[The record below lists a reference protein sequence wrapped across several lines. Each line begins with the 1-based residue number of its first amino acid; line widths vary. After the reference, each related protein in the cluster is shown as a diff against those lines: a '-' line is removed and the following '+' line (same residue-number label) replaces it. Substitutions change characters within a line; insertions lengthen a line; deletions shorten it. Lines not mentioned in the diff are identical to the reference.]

1 MNVSTSQPSAASV
14 AATAADATGAGT
26 SPAAAAAVEL
36 PGTPLARE
44 LDGAMDITPQ
54 ALRGALGRFATGVT
68 IISCLDAASGQR
80 VGITANSFS
89 ALSLEPPLVLWSL
102 RCASA
107 SLAAFEQASH
117 FAINVLAE
125 GQIGLSRRFASG
137 KEPDKFGEGQW
148 SEGLGGAP
156 VLAGCTAVFECE
168 NVSRQVA
175 GDHVLFVGRV
185 RRLADAALPPLLFHG
200 GRYHLLGEIL

>member
-1 MNVSTSQPSAASV
+1 MSASPTASPVAVPADAAPVSTPAV
-14 AATAADATGAGT
+14 A
-26 SPAAAAAVEL
+26 PAPPVEA
-36 PGTPLARE
+36 PA
-44 LDGAMDITPQ
+44 DITPQ

-68 IISCLDAASGQR
+68 LITCVDASGAR
-80 VGITANSFS
+80 VGLTANSFS

-102 RCASA
+102 RSASA

-125 GQIGLSRRFASG
+125 GQLGLSRRFASG
-137 KEPDKFGEGQW
+137 KEPDKFGEGLW

-168 NVSRQVA
+168 CVARQVA
-175 GDHVLFVGRV
+175 GDHVLFIGRV
-185 RRLADAALPPLLFHG
+185 QRLAEAVLPPLLFHG

>member
-1 MNVSTSQPSAASV
+1 M
-14 AATAADATGAGT
+14 T
-26 SPAAAAAVEL
+26 SPTASAPATPAAEL
-36 PGTPLARE
+36 PGTPLQAE
-44 LDGAMDITPQ
+44 LQGAVDITPQ

-68 IISCLDAASGQR
+68 LITCVDADGAR
-80 VGITANSFS
+80 VGLTANSFS

-102 RCASA
+102 RRASA
-107 SLAAFEQASH
+107 SLAAFEHSSH

-137 KEPDKFGEGQW
+137 KEPDKFGEGLW
-148 SEGLGGAP
+148 SAGLGGVP

-168 NVSRQVA
+168 RVSAQVA
-175 GDHVLFVGRV
+175 GDHVLFIGRV
-185 RRLADAALPPLLFHG
+185 LRLADAALPPLLFHG